1 MTAAAAD
8 PKAVKTLAADGMPK
22 AESQAEVVFRRFRRH
37 KLAMAA
43 SVLLAIILLVSLFA
57 KEVAPYGPTEIEVGN
72 PFAPPFSAASD
83 PARPPHYLGT
93 DHLGRDFFSRIIYA
107 ARISLSVAV
116 TVTIGSVIVGAL
128 VGAISGF
135 YGGFLDDV
143 LQRMIE
149 FLLTLPGLPI
159 LLILSSILLQTPE
172 AIPIPPVFISLVGR
186 FMYIQDREAQQVVM
200 VIIVLM
206 SFGWLGI
213 ARLMRGMVLSLK
225 SMDFV
230 EAARALGVSDIAIIT
245 RHLIP
250 NAFAPIIVAASLD
263 LAGYII
269 TEAAL
274 SFLGLGI
281 QDPTPTWGNMLAFTQ
296 SYMFNHPWLPL
307 IPGLPI
313 FISALTFN
321 FIGDGLRDAL
331 DPRLKL

>member
-8 PKAVKTLAADGMPK
+8 PQTVKSLAADAMPK
-22 AESQAEVVFRRFRRH
+22 EESQAEIVFRRFRRH

-43 SVLLAIILLVSLFA
+43 SIFLLLILLISLFA

-72 PFAPPFSAASD
+72 PFAPPFGPASD
-83 PARPPHYLGT
+83 PTRAPHILGT

-107 ARISLSVAV
+107 ARISLSVSVSVVA
-116 TVTIGSVIVGAL
+116 GSVIVGSL
-128 VGAISGF
+128 IGAISGF
-135 YGGFLDDV
+135 YGGILDDV
-143 LQRMIE
+143 LQRTIE
-149 FLLTLPGLPI
+149 FLLTIPTLPI

-172 AIPIPPVFISLVGR
+172 AIPIPAFFISLVGR
-186 FMYIQDREAQQVVM
+186 FMYIQDREAQQVIM
-200 VIIVLM
+200 VILVLM

-230 EAARALGVSDIAIIT
+230 EAARALGVSDISIIT

-250 NAFAPIIVAASLD
+250 NAFAPIIVAASLN
-263 LAGYII
+263 LADYII
-269 TEAAL
+269 LEAAL
-274 SFLGLGI
+274 SFIGFGI

-307 IPGLPI
+307 VPGLPI

>member
-1 MTAAAAD
+1 MTAVAAD
-8 PKAVKTLAADGMPK
+8 HKAVKSLVADAMPK
-22 AESQAEVVFRRFRRH
+22 AESQFEVVFRRFRRH

-43 SVLLAIILLVSLFA
+43 TIFLLVILLVSLFA
-57 KEVAPYGPTEIEVGN
+57 KEIAPYGPTEIEVGN
-72 PFAPPFSAASD
+72 AFSAPFSAASD

-93 DHLGRDFFSRIIYA
+93 DQLGRDYFSRIIYA

-116 TVTIGSVIVGAL
+116 SVTLGSVVVGSL
-128 VGAISGF
+128 IGAISGF
-135 YGGFLDDV
+135 YGGLLDDV
-143 LQRMIE
+143 LQRTVE
-149 FLLTLPGLPI
+149 FLLTLPLLPI
-159 LLILSSILLQTPE
+159 LLILSSILLQAPE
-172 AIPIPPVFISLVGR
+172 AIPVPGFLIAIVGR
-186 FMYIQDREAQQVVM
+186 LMYIADRQAQQVIL

-206 SFGWLGI
+206 AFGWLGI

-225 SMDFV
+225 NMDFV
-230 EAARALGVSDIAIIT
+230 EASRALGVSDFSIIT

-250 NAFAPIIVAASLD
+250 NAFAPIIVSASLD

-269 TEAAL
+269 LEAAL

-313 FISALTFN
+313 FVCALTFN

>member
-8 PKAVKTLAADGMPK
+8 NQLVTALAEAMPA
-22 AESQAEVVFRRFRRH
+22 AESQAQVVFRRFRRH

-43 SVLLAIILLVSLFA
+43 SVLLLLILVISLFA
-57 KEVAPYGPTEIEVGN
+57 KEIAPYGPTEIEVGN
-72 PFAPPFSAASD
+72 SFAAPFSPASD
-83 PARPPHYLGT
+83 PTRPMHYLGT
-93 DHLGRDFFSRIIYA
+93 DHLGRDYFSRIIYA
-107 ARISLSVAV
+107 ARISLSVAT
-116 TVTIGSVIVGAL
+116 TVTLGSVVVGSL
-128 VGAISGF
+128 IGAISGF
-135 YGGFLDDV
+135 YGGLLDDV
-143 LQRMIE
+143 FQRTIE
-149 FLLTLPGLPI
+149 FLLTIPTFPI

-172 AIPIPPVFISLVGR
+172 AIPIPALFIDLVGR
-186 FMYIQDREAQQVVM
+186 FMYLPAREAQQVIM

-225 SMDFV
+225 HMEFV
-230 EAARALGVSDIAIIT
+230 EASRALGVSDMSIIV

-250 NAFAPIIVAASLD
+250 NAFAPIIVNASLD

-269 TEAAL
+269 LEAAL

-307 IPGLPI
+307 VPGLPI

>member
-1 MTAAAAD
+1 MTAAAANNKSV
-8 PKAVKTLAADGMPK
+8 KALAADAMPK

-43 SVLLAIILLVSLFA
+43 SVFLLVILLVSLFA

-72 PFAPPFSAASD
+72 PFAAPFSPATD
-83 PARPPHYLGT
+83 PSRPMHILGT

-107 ARISLSVAV
+107 ARISLTVSMSVV
-116 TVTIGSVIVGAL
+116 LGSVIIGSL
-128 VGAISGF
+128 VGAVSGF
-135 YGGFLDDV
+135 YGGFMDDV
-143 LQRMIE
+143 LQRTVE
-149 FLLTLPGLPI
+149 FLLTIPLLPI
-159 LLILSSILLQTPE
+159 LLILSSILLQTPD
-172 AIPIPPVFISLVGR
+172 AIPVPPLLISAVGR
-186 FMYIQDREAQQVVM
+186 FMYIQDREAQQVIL
-200 VIIVLM
+200 VILVLM
-206 SFGWLGI
+206 AFGWLGI

-225 SMDFV
+225 STDFV
-230 EAARALGVSDIAIIT
+230 EAARALGVSDVGIIT

-307 IPGLPI
+307 VPGLPI

>member
-1 MTAAAAD
+1 MTAAAANNQTV
-8 PKAVKTLAADGMPK
+8 KALAADAMPK

-43 SVLLAIILLVSLFA
+43 AVFLALILLVSLFA
-57 KEVAPYGPTEIEVGN
+57 REVAPYGPTEIEVGN
-72 PFAPPFSAASD
+72 PFAVPFSDATKPD
-83 PARPPHYLGT
+83 LPPHYLGT
-93 DHLGRDFFSRIIYA
+93 DHIGRDYFSRIIYA
-107 ARISLSVAV
+107 ARISLSVSLSV
-116 TVTIGSVIVGAL
+116 VVGSVIVGSL

-135 YGGFLDDV
+135 YGGLLDDI
-143 LQRMIE
+143 LQRTVE
-149 FLLTLPGLPI
+149 FLLTIPTLPI

-172 AIPIPPVFISLVGR
+172 AIPIPPLLMQIIAR
-186 FMYIQDREAQQVVM
+186 FMYIQEREARQVVM

-225 SMDFV
+225 NMDFV
-230 EAARALGVSDIAIIT
+230 EAARALGVSDLSIIV

-250 NAFAPIIVAASLD
+250 NAFAPIIVAASLN
-263 LAGYII
+263 LADYII
-269 TEAAL
+269 LEAAL

-307 IPGLPI
+307 VPGLPI
-313 FISALTFN
+313 FICALTFN